1 MDHAPL
7 ARLHRTPSHPDL
19 RNLPKTR
26 FIIGY
31 GDDAGLNMLAP
42 QLLAGLQA
50 MPSGDQTPA
59 AVVYQS

>member
-42 QLLAGLQA
+42 QLRAGLQA